1 MPPSLTVRARS
12 IDDVDDPFQLIE
24 TSPLSSYDINGIT
37 RSEIYTRLKFCLT
50 DSGNTLYLY
59 LLDKGTNEYNL
70 IKQIKPK
77 MNLDYDPLNPL
88 LLNVGFSFTSPLITG
103 RSSAKCFI
111 KNVNVQGLNNTLV
124 SSSSSF
130 STQNEIEVKT
140 KPLILIHPIG
150 GNSAKMLTTLVVGS
164 EQVKYKW
171 YKNNVLIDGAD
182 SSNYYAQDYGIY
194 KLVATNLMGS
204 VTSNEAEIKQIV
216 INIPTIITQPTAG
229 TTPAYLTVTA
239 DGTMPLNYQWYK
251 DNIPVPSGNS
261 STLYTNETGNYYVVV
276 SNSAGSINSNT
287 VNVT

>member
-140 KPLILIHPIG
+140 KPLI
-150 GNSAKMLTTLVVGS
+150 
-164 EQVKYKW
+164 
-171 YKNNVLIDGAD
+171 
-182 SSNYYAQDYGIY
+182 
-194 KLVATNLMGS
+194 
-204 VTSNEAEIKQIV
+204 
-216 INIPTIITQPTAG
+216 
-229 TTPAYLTVTA
+229 
-239 DGTMPLNYQWYK
+239 
-251 DNIPVPSGNS
+251 
-261 STLYTNETGNYYVVV
+261 
-276 SNSAGSINSNT
+276 
-287 VNVT
+287 